1 MNPSRRRFIKTI
13 GRYVPLSVGILPLS
27 GLLSGCKTLETVS
40 TIGAKVGSATG
51 MLTESQAQSIEKSG
65 KAVARS
71 FEDITPEQEYYI
83 GRTVGAQILEKYNTY
98 PNKQATDY
106 INLIGQSLARASDL
120 PETFGGY
127 HFMIQDS
134 DEINAL
140 AAPGGLV
147 FVTRGILRCCHTEDA
162 VAAVLAHEIG
172 HVQHRHGLQAIKKSR
187 ITSALTTLGLEGTK
201 TFGGQ
206 ELSELTETF
215 EQSISDITQTLI
227 NNGYSRKFEHQADLD
242 AVIITKRLGYDPHGL
257 VDMLK
262 EMEKQLKPGR
272 IDFAKTHPSPE
283 SRIAEI
289 SSTLGAPG
297 SIPDARQRRFQKA
310 LAGV

>member
-1 MNPSRRRFIKTI
+1 MNTSRREFIKTM
-13 GRYVPLSVGILPLS
+13 GRYMQWSAGLLPFA

-51 MLTESQAQSIEKSG
+51 VLTESQAQSIEKSG

-83 GRTVGAQILEKYNTY
+83 GRTVGAQILKKYATY
-98 PNKQATDY
+98 PNKHANDY

-147 FVTRGILRCCHTEDA
+147 FVTRGMLRCCPTEDA

-187 ITSALTTLGLEGTK
+187 VTTALTTLGIEGTK

-206 ELSELTETF
+206 ELSELTEIF
-215 EQSISDITQTLI
+215 EQSISDITLTLI
-227 NNGYSRKFEHQADLD
+227 NNGYSRTFERQADKD
-242 AVIITKRLGYDPHGL
+242 AVIITKRLGYDPNGL

-272 IDFAKTHPSPE
+272 IDFVKTHPSPE
-283 SRIAEI
+283 SRIADI
-289 SSTLGAPG
+289 SPTGITPSL
-297 SIPDARQRRFQKA
+297 IPEARQRRFQKA

>member
-1 MNPSRRRFIKTI
+1 MNTSRREFLGTI
-13 GRYVPLSVGILPLS
+13 GRYARWSAGILPFA

-40 TIGAKVGSATG
+40 SIGAQVGAATG
-51 MLTESQAQSIEKSG
+51 VLTESQAQSLEKSG

-83 GRTVGAQILEKYNTY
+83 GRTVGARILQKYRRY
-98 PNKQATDY
+98 PNERATAY
-106 INLIGQSLARASDL
+106 VNLIGQSLARASDL

-147 FVTRGILRCCHTEDA
+147 FVTRGMLRCCRSEDA

-172 HVQHRHGLQAIKKSR
+172 HVQRRHGLQAIKKSR
-187 ITSALTTLGLEGTK
+187 VTSALTTLGIEGTK

-215 EQSISDITQTLI
+215 EQSISDITHSLI
-227 NNGYSRKFEHQADLD
+227 NKGYSRKFESQADKD
-242 AVIITKRLGYDPHGL
+242 AVIITKRLGYDPNGL
-257 VDMLK
+257 VEMLE

-272 IDFAKTHPSPE
+272 IDFVKTHPSPM
-283 SRIAEI
+283 SRIADI
-289 SSTLGAPG
+289 SPTLGAPNW
-297 SIPDARQRRFQKA
+297 IPEARQRRFQKA
-310 LAGV
+310 LAKV

>member
-1 MNPSRRRFIKTI
+1 MNTSRREFIRTI
-13 GRYVPLSVGILPLS
+13 GRLTQWSAGILPFA

-40 TIGAKVGSATG
+40 TIGAQVGAATG
-51 MLTESQAQSIEKSG
+51 MLTESQAQSIENSG

-83 GRTVGAQILEKYNTY
+83 GRTVGARILTKYSTY
-98 PNKQATDY
+98 PNKRATAY
-106 INLIGQSLARASDL
+106 VNLIGQSLARASDV

-147 FVTRGILRCCHTEDA
+147 FVTRGMLRCCRSEDA

-172 HVQHRHGLQAIKKSR
+172 HVNHRHGLQAIKTSR
-187 ITSALTTLGLEGTK
+187 LTSALTTLGLEGTR

-206 ELSELTETF
+206 ELSELTKTF

-227 NNGYSRKFEHQADLD
+227 NNGYSRKFERQADQD
-242 AVIITKRLGYDPHGL
+242 AVTITKRLGYDPNGL
-257 VDMLK
+257 LDMLK

-272 IDFAKTHPSPE
+272 VDFVKTHPSPE
-283 SRIAEI
+283 SRITEI
-289 SSTLGAPG
+289 SPKIDAPKW
-297 SIPDARQRRFQKA
+297 IPDVRQRRFQRA
-310 LAGV
+310 LAGI

>member
-1 MNPSRRRFIKTI
+1 MNTSRREFIRTM
-13 GRYVPLSVGILPLS
+13 GRYMQWSAGLIPVA

-40 TIGAKVGSATG
+40 TIGATVGSATG
-51 MLTESQAQSIEKSG
+51 VLTESQAQSIQKSG

-83 GRTVGAQILEKYNTY
+83 GRTVGAQILKKYATY
-98 PNKQATDY
+98 PNQHANDY

-147 FVTRGILRCCHTEDA
+147 FITRGILRCCPTEDA

-187 ITSALTTLGLEGTK
+187 VTTALTTLGIEGTK

-215 EQSISDITQTLI
+215 EQSISDITLTMI
-227 NNGYSRKFEHQADLD
+227 NNGYSRTFERQADQD
-242 AVIITKRLGYDPHGL
+242 AVIITQRLGYDPNGL

-272 IDFAKTHPSPE
+272 IDFVKTHPSPE
-283 SRIAEI
+283 SRIADI
-289 SSTLGAPG
+289 SPTGIAP
-297 SIPDARQRRFQKA
+297 SLIPEARQRRFKKA

>member
-1 MNPSRRRFIKTI
+1 MNIARREFIRTM
-13 GRYVPLSVGILPLS
+13 GRLTRCSAGILPFA
-27 GLLSGCKTLETVS
+27 GLLYSCKTLETVS
-40 TIGAKVGSATG
+40 TIGATVGSATG
-51 MLTESQAQSIEKSG
+51 VLTESQAQSIEKSG

-83 GRTVGAQILEKYNTY
+83 GRTVGAQILKKYSTY
-98 PNKQATDY
+98 PNKHATTY

-127 HFMIQDS
+127 HFIIQDS

-147 FVTRGILRCCHTEDA
+147 FVTRGILRCCRTEDA

-187 ITSALTTLGLEGTK
+187 VTSALTTLGIEGTK
-201 TFGGQ
+201 TFGGR

-215 EQSISDITQTLI
+215 EQSISDITHTLI
-227 NNGYSRKFEHQADLD
+227 NNGYSRKFERQADKD
-242 AVIITKRLGYDPHGL
+242 AVIITQRLGYDPNGL

-262 EMEKQLKPGR
+262 EMERQLKPGR
-272 IDFAKTHPSPE
+272 MDFVKTHPSPE
-283 SRIAEI
+283 SRIANI
-289 SSTLGAPG
+289 SSTLGAP
-297 SIPDARQRRFQKA
+297 SWIPEARQRRFQKA

>member
-1 MNPSRRRFIKTI
+1 
-13 GRYVPLSVGILPLS
+13 
-27 GLLSGCKTLETVS
+27 
-40 TIGAKVGSATG
+40 
-51 MLTESQAQSIEKSG
+51 
-65 KAVARS
+65 
-71 FEDITPEQEYYI
+71 
-83 GRTVGAQILEKYNTY
+83 
-98 PNKQATDY
+98 
-106 INLIGQSLARASDL
+106 
-120 PETFGGY
+120 
-127 HFMIQDS
+127 MIQDS

-147 FVTRGILRCCHTEDA
+147 FVTRGMLRCCPTEDA

-187 ITSALTTLGLEGTK
+187 VTTALTTLGIEGTK

-215 EQSISDITQTLI
+215 EQSISDITLTLI
-227 NNGYSRKFEHQADLD
+227 NNGYSRTFERQADKD
-242 AVIITKRLGYDPHGL
+242 AVIITKRLGYDPNGL

-272 IDFAKTHPSPE
+272 IDFVKTHPSPE
-283 SRIAEI
+283 SRIADI
-289 SSTLGAPG
+289 SPTGIAP
-297 SIPDARQRRFQKA
+297 SLIPEARQRRFQKA

>member
-1 MNPSRRRFIKTI
+1 MNTHRRDFIKTI
-13 GRYVPLSVGILPLS
+13 CRWTKRSAGLLPIA

-40 TIGAKVGSATG
+40 TIGAQVGAATG

-71 FEDITPEQEYYI
+71 FEEITPEQEYYI
-83 GRTVGAQILEKYNTY
+83 GRTVGARILQKYPSY
-98 PNKQATDY
+98 PNPRATTY

-147 FVTRGILRCCHTEDA
+147 FVTRGILRCCRSEDA
-162 VAAVLAHEIG
+162 IAAVLAHEIG

-187 ITSALTTLGLEGTK
+187 ITSALTTLGIEGTK
-201 TFGGQ
+201 TFAGQ
-206 ELSELTETF
+206 ELSQLTETF

-227 NNGYSRKFEHQADLD
+227 NNGYSRQFERQADED
-242 AVIITKRLGYDPHGL
+242 AVIITKRLGYDPNGL
-257 VDMLK
+257 LNMLK
-262 EMEKQLKPGR
+262 EMKTQLKPGR
-272 IDFAKTHPSPE
+272 IDFVKTHPSPDR
-283 SRIAEI
+283 RIADI
-289 SSTLGAPG
+289 SPLVDAPKW
-297 SIPDARQRRFQKA
+297 IPEVRQKRFLKA
-310 LAGV
+310 MAGV

>member
-1 MNPSRRRFIKTI
+1 MKTSRREFITTI
-13 GRYVPLSVGILPLS
+13 GRCMQVSAGILPLA

-40 TIGAKVGSATG
+40 TIGAQVGSATG
-51 MLTESQAQSIEKSG
+51 VLTASQAQSIEKSG

-83 GRTVGAQILEKYNTY
+83 GRTVGAQILKKYSTY
-98 PNKQATDY
+98 PNQRATDY

-147 FVTRGILRCCHTEDA
+147 FVTRGILRCCRSEDA

-187 ITSALTTLGLEGTK
+187 VTTALTTLGIEGTK

-215 EQSISDITQTLI
+215 EQSISDITLTLI
-227 NNGYSRKFEHQADLD
+227 NNGYSRAFERQADKD
-242 AVIITKRLGYDPHGL
+242 AVTITQRLGYDPNGL

-272 IDFAKTHPSPE
+272 IDFVKTHPSPA
-283 SRIAEI
+283 SRIADI
-289 SSTLGAPG
+289 SSTLNAPKW
-297 SIPDARQRRFQKA
+297 IPEARQRRFQQA